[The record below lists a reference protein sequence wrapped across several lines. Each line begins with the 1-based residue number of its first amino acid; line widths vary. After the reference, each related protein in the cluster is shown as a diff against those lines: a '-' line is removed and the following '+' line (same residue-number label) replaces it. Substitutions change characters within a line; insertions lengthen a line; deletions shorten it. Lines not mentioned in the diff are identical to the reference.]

1 MATTTPCTSPTRSR
15 GSRTSPR
22 STTSAASGRTSST
35 KGVPASSKAAV
46 ICRKVSGEVRR
57 TAACVP
63 TRSPTSVPSA
73 SRLCG
78 DSSTSIRN
86 KPHRTKPS
94 AAGRQFPQG
103 RPTNSMLLA
112 DKFHAAGRQFPQDK
126 PAISA
131 RQTDK
136 FRKAGN
142 KTISKALKYISKS
155 LKYISKALK

>member
-1 MATTTPCTSPTRSR
+1 
-15 GSRTSPR
+15 
-22 STTSAASGRTSST
+22 
-35 KGVPASSKAAV
+35 
-46 ICRKVSGEVRR
+46 
-57 TAACVP
+57 
-63 TRSPTSVPSA
+63 
-73 SRLCG
+73 
-78 DSSTSIRN
+78 
-86 KPHRTKPS
+86 
-94 AAGRQFPQG
+94 
-103 RPTNSMLLA
+103 MLLA